1 MEFSK
6 TNEIIY
12 TFLWGVRGEW
22 DISSSILAVDL
33 HLFKGIHNSVI
44 EKKLLFT
51 KIFKL
56 DILYQP

>member
-33 HLFKGIHNSVI
+33 HLFKGIQRFREEVTFYENI
-44 EKKLLFT
+44 
-51 KIFKL
+51 
-56 DILYQP
+56 